1 MWFSFYSHTRQ
12 GRSKKKKLRG
22 ANYNSGVKKKFQLLL
37 LYSYKGGAFPCPA
50 PASPPSATD
59 TRDLFL
65 IANKKIL
72 FCESKVDYCTKI
84 FPLLKCAHGES

>member
-12 GRSKKKKLRG
+12 GRIKKKKLGG
-22 ANYNSGVKKKFQLLL
+22 ANYNSCVKKKFQLLL
-37 LYSYKGGAFPCPA
+37 LYIYKGGAFPCPA

-65 IANKKIL
+65 IANKKKKSYFVRARSTSTAQKYFL
-72 FCESKVDYCTKI
+72 F
-84 FPLLKCAHGES
+84 